1 MAVGREPGP
10 FEVILC
16 ALTGRLN
23 LGPGVA
29 GANKLAMDKG
39 ARCFASR
46 AHGPINGQQHA

>member
-1 MAVGREPGP
+1 MGREPGP

-29 GANKLAMDKG
+29 GANKLKGDRG
-39 ARCFASR
+39 ARCFA
-46 AHGPINGQQHA
+46 AGTHGPINDQQHA